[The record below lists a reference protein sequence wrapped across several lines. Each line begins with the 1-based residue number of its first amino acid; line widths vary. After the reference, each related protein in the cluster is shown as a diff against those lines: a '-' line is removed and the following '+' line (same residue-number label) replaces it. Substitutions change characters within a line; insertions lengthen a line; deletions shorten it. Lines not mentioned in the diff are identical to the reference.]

1 MKNRIELAKH
11 FARLGFTTGAE
22 IGVCWGRYSEILCR
36 TNPKLKLL
44 AVDDWRRNRT
54 HRSYAG
60 TKRRLA
66 KLNVTIDRRSSMD
79 AVADVR
85 NDSLDFVFIDADHK
99 YTSVC
104 EDIREWS
111 KKVRRGG
118 IVSGHDYYKT
128 RGENLGVINAVN
140 EYVTKHGYVLHLTN
154 QFQDNDIYLAMDG
167 RGNAID
173 GNWDSLTVDD
183 RQPSWYFTK
192 TR

>member
-1 MKNRIELAKH
+1 MNNRIELAKH

-36 TNPKLKLL
+36 TNPRLKLL

-85 NDSLDFVFIDADHK
+85 DKSLDFVFIDADHK
-99 YTSVC
+99 YVSVC

-111 KKVRRGG
+111 KKVRIGG
-118 IVSGHDYYKT
+118 IVSGHDYY
-128 RGENLGVINAVN
+128 
-140 EYVTKHGYVLHLTN
+140 
-154 QFQDNDIYLAMDG
+154 
-167 RGNAID
+167 
-173 GNWDSLTVDD
+173 
-183 RQPSWYFTK
+183 
-192 TR
+192 